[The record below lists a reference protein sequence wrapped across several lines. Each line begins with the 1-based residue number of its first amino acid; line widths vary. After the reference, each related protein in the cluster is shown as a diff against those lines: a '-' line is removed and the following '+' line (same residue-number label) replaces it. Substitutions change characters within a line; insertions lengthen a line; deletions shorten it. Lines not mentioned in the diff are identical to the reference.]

1 MGYDVR
7 DSKVT
12 GNASRKDILHM
23 QNVGASLVTLDLV
36 NIYMMQLRYTA
47 VCMFMRDSNSSVQTN
62 CGDG

>member
-36 NIYMMQLRYTA
+36 NIYMMQLRYIDHFRYLFHKKGQ
-47 VCMFMRDSNSSVQTN
+47 V
-62 CGDG
+62 